1 MGVLSCL
8 PDTNISLY
16 FVKLSAHREVDPAKV
31 STKQPQ
37 LCFQCEKLG
46 TILEKKK
53 KKYL

>member
-16 FVKLSAHREVDPAKV
+16 FVKLSAHREVDPAKA